1 MAVVFESLIK
11 VDEKGKWFI
20 ELTDTVDGR
29 MAVCHDLNEYSQKVE
44 DFGGDYGGNIDEVK
58 WIKDENVPEHAMDE
72 LRVKM
77 AEHRTEIEENT
88 GETITPFAE
97 EEK

>member
-11 VDEKGKWFI
+11 INDEGKWYI

-29 MAVCHDLNEYSQKVE
+29 VAVCEDLDEYSQKVE

-58 WIKDENVPEHAMDE
+58 WSKDENVPPHTMDE
-72 LRVKM
+72 IRLEMSSHQEEITKSNEETAKKN
-77 AEHRTEIEENT
+77 AEK
-88 GETITPFAE
+88 A
-97 EEK
+97 K

>member
-11 VDEKGKWFI
+11 VNEDGGWYI

-29 MAVCHDLNEYSQKVE
+29 VAICEDLDEYSQKVE

-58 WIKDENVPEHAMDE
+58 WSKDDNVPPQTMDE
-72 LRVKM
+72 IRLEMSKHQ
-77 AEHRTEIEENT
+77 EEIEKQK
-88 GETITPFAE
+88 AE
-97 EEK
+97 QNQ

>member
-11 VDEKGKWFI
+11 INEEGKWYI

-29 MAVCHDLNEYSQKVE
+29 VAVCEDLDEYSQKVE

-58 WIKDENVPEHAMDE
+58 WAKDENVPPHTMDE
-72 LRVKM
+72 IRLEMSKHQEDIEKSK
-77 AEHRTEIEENT
+77 AEKAN
-88 GETITPFAE
+88 
-97 EEK
+97 

>member
-11 VDEKGKWFI
+11 INEEGKWYI

-29 MAVCHDLNEYSQKVE
+29 VAVCEDLDEYSQKVE

-58 WIKDENVPEHAMDE
+58 WSKDENVPPHTMDE
-72 LRVKM
+72 IRLEMSKHQEELEKQK
-77 AEHRTEIEENT
+77 AEQ
-88 GETITPFAE
+88 AE
-97 EEK
+97 QN

>member
-11 VDEKGKWFI
+11 INEEGKWYI

-29 MAVCHDLNEYSQKVE
+29 VAVCEDLDEYSQKVE

-58 WIKDENVPEHAMDE
+58 WSKDDNVPPHTMDE
-72 LRVKM
+72 IRLEMSKHQ
-77 AEHRTEIEENT
+77 EEIEKNKAER
-88 GETITPFAE
+88 GE
-97 EEK
+97 